1 MQFNRF
7 KQKIQTL
14 AIQVRIWMN
23 LKRSNQCF
31 GMKKVNHGIQNLS
44 KWKNIMD
51 LQNVDIAK
59 DQCHTI

>member
-14 AIQVRIWMN
+14 AIQVIIWMN
-23 LKRSNQCF
+23 LKKLNQYI

-44 KWKNIMD
+44 KLKNIMD
-51 LQNVDIAK
+51 LQNADIVK